1 MTTITLPPPAGRS
14 LLMWE
19 GKRTLR
25 EVDAPP
31 VRCVEAFAP
40 AGERLPPALI
50 ERNRL
55 YFGDNKAALAHLLA
69 TGARGQVQLIYI
81 DPPFDSNADYVRK
94 IRLRNAAA
102 TQVGTEVQY
111 RDRWTGDSYLQFM
124 YERLLLLRE
133 LLAEDGVIWL
143 HCDYRQVHRLHLI
156 LEEVFGPE
164 NYLNTVS
171 WRSQVARGAKVN
183 AFYFPYSTQYLE
195 IFAKNR
201 RAPTRWHPPKKQLTF
216 TRRQA
221 AAQFMEDEGGFF
233 RTSDPGTYSFER
245 LKALHE
251 EGRLYA
257 PYGGQ
262 VVVDEEAR
270 RVYASNGG
278 NIGVKYYLTKLDNG
292 RYGVERGVD
301 NLWDD
306 IPGLGTTPGED
317 VGYPTQKTAALL
329 RRIIGASTDPG
340 DWVLDAFSG
349 SGATA
354 AVSQAMGRRWIAC
367 DANYGAIQTAHRR
380 LAAAEEAAGFAVYAV
395 GDETLP
401 PAMEASSVRV
411 DLQIQP
417 VGAIED
423 TIGIDGA
430 RMMEVRIVDF
440 CPADLNERLP
450 DRHRHMV
457 TDWRALVDG
466 VEIDPAYDGHIF
478 RPTLVDFPQSRRAQV
493 DGVYRLPAPPAP
505 TAVAVR
511 VTDVWGREYW
521 VTRWQGDRMTR

>member
-1 MTTITLPPPAGRS
+1 M
-14 LLMWE
+14 
-19 GKRTLR
+19 
-25 EVDAPP
+25 
-31 VRCVEAFAP
+31 
-40 AGERLPPALI
+40 
-50 ERNRL
+50 
-55 YFGDNKAALAHLLA
+55 
-69 TGARGQVQLIYI
+69 
-81 DPPFDSNADYVRK
+81 
-94 IRLRNAAA
+94 
-102 TQVGTEVQY
+102 
-111 RDRWTGDSYLQFM
+111 
-124 YERLLLLRE
+124 
-133 LLAEDGVIWL
+133 
-143 HCDYRQVHRLHLI
+143 
-156 LEEVFGPE
+156 
-164 NYLNTVS
+164 
-171 WRSQVARGAKVN
+171 
-183 AFYFPYSTQYLE
+183 
-195 IFAKNR
+195 FAKNR
-201 RAPTRWHPPKKQLTF
+201 RAPTRWHAPKKRLTF

-221 AAQFMEDEGGFF
+221 AAQFMEDERGFF

-245 LKALHE
+245 LKSLHA

-262 VVVDEEAR
+262 VVVDEKAR

-354 AVSQAMGRRWIAC
+354 VVAQEMGRRWIAC
-367 DANYGAIQTAHRR
+367 DDNYGAIQTARRR
-380 LAAAEEAAGFAVYAV
+380 LAAAEEALGFAVYVA
-395 GDETLP
+395 GDKPIP
-401 PAMEASSVRV
+401 PVLEASTPHI

-423 TIGIDGA
+423 TIGDDWA
-430 RMMEVRIVDF
+430 RAIEVRIEDF
-440 CPADLNERLP
+440 RPADLDERLSP
-450 DRHRHMV
+450 RHRRLI

-466 VEIDPAYDGHIF
+466 VEIDPDYNGHIF
-478 RPTLVDFPQSRRAQV
+478 RPTQVDFPQSRRAQV
-493 DGVYRLPAPPAP
+493 NGVYRLPAPPAS
-505 TAVAVR
+505 TTVAVR

-521 VTRWQGDRMTR
+521 VIKGMQPWERLY